1 MTSQVAGMQD
11 GYQVLGQFAE
21 TVKDDPDN
29 QILPY
34 QHQDPPIGEE
44 SPLRQV

>member
-1 MTSQVAGMQD
+1 MDTKLSGEFVENEG
-11 GYQVLGQFAE
+11 
-21 TVKDDPDN
+21 DDPDN

-34 QHQDPPIGEE
+34 QHRDPPFEEE

>member
-1 MTSQVAGMQD
+1 MDSKLSGE
-11 GYQVLGQFAE
+11 FAE
-21 TVKDDPDN
+21 NEGDDPDN

-34 QHQDPPIGEE
+34 QYQDPPIGEE